1 MRTRLVRLLVI
12 LALMLSAMTSL
23 GFTAAAPP
31 AGSTGTGM
39 PGRYL
44 VALKSTGDA
53 RLMQTQVSEM
63 QTRIA
68 NMGGTVVQNLAPL
81 NLLVVQG
88 TDQVKQQLKADPRVA
103 GVATDRIQRIVPPE
117 MAQDRFSPPQAA
129 EPITVDLTD
138 DVEGGRVTA
147 DPAFDLSGLMWN
159 IDRIEAPEA
168 WDTTSGQPEVLV
180 GVADTGLD
188 TTHVDL
194 KDNIDSVVDFTQGET
209 PPICGTLFGVSD
221 QDLATQ
227 FGGPADGDWNGHGSW
242 IGGNIAA
249 VINKQGVNGIAPN
262 VKLVSLKISQWCG
275 YAYDSTILSAFLY
288 AAQNGI
294 DVVNLSFGGYL
305 DRSDPEQDMVYGQYA
320 SAIEMARSQ
329 GTIIVA
335 AAGNEHVEIGEGG
348 QVLSSGMLT
357 TPGTAPDGFLDL
369 KGMYE
374 LPGGVPGV
382 VDVGST
388 GNLVNEPSDEC
399 AEGTTDGSVATCK
412 PEDDAHQ
419 PYGAGKENQLAYYS
433 NYGPRIDLVAPGGSR
448 MFNLPLW
455 DRGGTP
461 GFPYTVADDFTAW
474 QTFSTTSNWAIYT
487 GQIPCFLFIGGGF
500 PEGQCYTTIQ
510 GTSMAT
516 PHVAAVFA
524 LAASANPDLRGDP
537 DRLVEIVKDSAQQ
550 ITGNETPP
558 LDPSDTSP
566 GDIGGPACPTGY
578 CHLGGDPIPD
588 EDAYGAGLVDAA
600 AAVEAAMDES
610 TVSQSR
616 P

>member
-12 LALMLSAMTSL
+12 LALLLSTMTSL
-23 GFTAAAPP
+23 GFAAAQQ
-31 AGSTGTGM
+31 AGNPSTSM

-53 RLMQTQVSEM
+53 RFMQAQITEM
-63 QTRIA
+63 GA
-68 NMGGTVVQNLAPL
+68 TVVQNLAPL
-81 NLLVVQG
+81 NLLVVHG
-88 TDQVKQQLKADPRVA
+88 TEQVKQRLKADPRVS

-117 MAQDRFSPPQAA
+117 LAPDMFSSPQAA
-129 EPITVDLTD
+129 EPIQIDLTD
-138 DVEGGRVTA
+138 DAQNGEITG

-159 IDRIEAPEA
+159 IDRIEAPDA
-168 WDTTSGQPEVLV
+168 WETTSGEPEVLV

-188 TTHVDL
+188 STHVDL
-194 KDNIDSVVDFTQGET
+194 EDNIHSVVDFTEAED
-209 PPICGTLFGVSD
+209 PPICDTFFGVSD
-221 QDLATQ
+221 QALAAQ

-249 VINKQGVNGIAPN
+249 VLNEQGVNGVAPN

-288 AAQNGI
+288 AASNDI
-294 DVVNLSFGGYL
+294 DVVSLSFGGYL
-305 DRSDPEQDMVYGQYA
+305 DRSDPEQDLIYSQYA
-320 SAIEMARSQ
+320 SAVALARSE
-329 GTIIVA
+329 GTVIVA
-335 AAGNEHVEIGEGG
+335 AAGNEHVEIGDGG

-357 TPGTAPDGFLDL
+357 TPGTLLDGFLDL
-369 KGMYE
+369 QGLYE
-374 LPGGVPGV
+374 IPGGIPGV
-382 VDVGST
+382 VTVGST
-388 GNLVNEPSDEC
+388 GNMVNEPSDEC
-399 AEGTTDGSVATCK
+399 PEGTTEGSLATCK
-412 PEDDAHQ
+412 PEDDPHQ
-419 PYGAGKENQLAYYS
+419 PFGAGEENQLAYYS

-461 GFPYTVADDFTAW
+461 GFPYTIEDEYTAW
-474 QTFSTTSNWAIYT
+474 QTFSTTSNWALYT
-487 GQIPCFLFIGGGF
+487 AQIPCFLFIGGGF
-500 PEGQCYTTIQ
+500 PAGQCYTTIQ

-516 PHVAAVFA
+516 PHVSAVLA
-524 LAASANPDLRGDP
+524 LVASANPDLRGDP
-537 DRLVEIVKDSAQQ
+537 DRLVEIVKETAQP
-550 ITGNETPP
+550 ISGNETPP

-566 GDIGGPACPTGY
+566 GDIGGPSCPTGY

-600 AAVEAAMDES
+600 AAVEAAMEEDEA
-610 TVSQSR
+610 VSQSQ

>member
-103 GVATDRIQRIVPPE
+103 AVATDRIQRIVPPE

-129 EPITVDLTD
+129 EPMTVDLTD

-610 TVSQSR
+610 TVSQRR

>member
-88 TDQVKQQLKADPRVA
+88 TDQVKQRLKADPRVA

-129 EPITVDLTD
+129 EPMTVDLTD